1 MMSPAPID
9 QAIFLIVF
17 GVLMVLAMTA
27 RRPD

>member
-1 MMSPAPID
+1 VSPAPID

-17 GVLMVLAMTA
+17 GILMVISMTA